1 MHFGQTSPI
10 GIKSMALDD
19 PSDGYV
25 PLPERLIITSGWS
38 NERNGRE
45 LGGVVL
51 SHKSSPTLGGSVE
64 VDP

>member
-1 MHFGQTSPI
+1 
-10 GIKSMALDD
+10 MALDD